1 MPDMFLRPRRK
12 DEAGGG
18 TVANNRAGGWTG
30 DENWAGVGLGPRIGL
45 EWDWGWGL
53 GLGLK
58 IGLGAG
64 LGLRIVLEVGLGQR
78 IGLGWDQG

>member
-45 EWDWGWGL
+45 EWDWG
-53 GLGLK
+53 
-58 IGLGAG
+58 
-64 LGLRIVLEVGLGQR
+64 LGLRLR
-78 IGLGWDQG
+78 IGLRVDLGLIIRLGV